1 MASWKNAAL
10 AAVLSAHSATGQQV
24 IFIPMHTAT
33 GPRPVVGST
42 PRSLESLLSGEPPL
56 HNSNIPPAPSGEPP
70 CRQRRL
76 EPWRRAVRE
85 ACRAEAVDHCGL
97 AEGGGGGRRAS
108 AAADLFQPSSYIT
121 WMSSSSSSSSSSSLM
136 SLAQEMDAFFSEF
149 FETQSSDDVATAI
162 SGDSGDNAEE
172 EEDGVAAAVEEDTK
186 EEEGDPIEKLLTE
199 MMGFSLR
206 AFDQMMMESASG
218 ASPSKTLVT
227 VTFVDNEE
235 EEGGEPDAM
244 EEKEEEEELHEETL
258 PLLHQHQLD
267 LTWSEDEFED
277 DDAVE
282 FMYSGE
288 GEADDDMIYNRDLTE
303 YEDDDDNEERRMAP
317 RIPRMSPEEAAESA
331 LDAMVAA
338 LARSIAVPPV
348 PTNSMSDEAE
358 SSERRNLFPTSIAEE
373 EDAGNDVETND
384 GLQRRLSRFG
394 NGVLA
399 ETSTM
404 RRRLTEGDAAAVNVE
419 DDPRLR
425 IKERLGRRLTEYASD
440 LFLAPG
446 GSDGVVTLY
455 TSTNPK
461 MFGAPP
467 PPPPSFDILFGGP
480 PSFGGVIGGPPPI
493 FAMQENGMMNPSF
506 APPGE
511 APLGG
516 VVTLYTST
524 NPKMFGAPPPPPSGV
539 DILFGG
545 PPSFG
550 GLMMNPSFAPPG
562 EAPLGMG
569 SRELDRCILARFEE
583 DALDDSTEC
592 RRSVGEFLLAV
603 DKFHPQSP
611 HFAEFGDRILSE
623 GPSPPKS
630 TSSSQGY
637 LIVGRVTES
646 LSDMGEEEGGRGGV
660 LRHVLCFATLFIIVY
675 MIMEQLCV
683 YDDDEEEEDEEYE
696 REGGDANIEFDYA
709 ALPEDGEDGDR
720 VFMGVPVQ
728 VV

>member
-440 LFLAPG
+440 LFLVPG

-493 FAMQENGMMNPSF
+493 FAMQENG
-506 APPGE
+506 
-511 APLGG
+511 
-516 VVTLYTST
+516 
-524 NPKMFGAPPPPPSGV
+524 
-539 DILFGG
+539 
-545 PPSFG
+545 
-550 GLMMNPSFAPPG
+550 MMNPSFAPPG

-646 LSDMGEEEGGRGGV
+646 LSDMGEEEGGRGV